1 MSRIPTERITSYS
14 HADIW
19 IKDAPQFQIDNDK
32 EVTKFIDKIITCIKP
47 IDNPELLKLIN
58 RQVHRHLHTCRK
70 NTSNPCRF
78 NYPQPPMKQTM
89 ILYPFD
95 EKTPNSDIKTY
106 KESWKSI
113 KSYLDDLQNC
123 EDMTFEDLLLKVNIT
138 EENYLLA
145 IRSSLNAVTIFLK
158 RNPNEININNYNADY
173 LTAWRANM
181 DIRMCCIHSKLHIK
195 ITKRYE

>member
-1 MSRIPTERITSYS
+1 ML
-14 HADIW
+14 IW
-19 IKDAPQFQIDNDK
+19 IKDAPQFHIDNDK
-32 EVTKFIDKIITCIKP
+32 EVTTFIDKIITCIKP
-47 IDNPELLKLIN
+47 IDNPELLKLVY
-58 RQVHRHLHTCRK
+58 RQVHRHSHTCRK

-95 EKTPNSDIKTY
+95 EKTPDSDRKTY

-145 IRSSLNAVTIFLK
+145 IRSSLNAATIFLK
-158 RNPNEININNYNADY
+158 RNTHKQ
-173 LTAWRANM
+173 L
-181 DIRMCCIHSKLHIK
+181 
-195 ITKRYE
+195 

>member
-1 MSRIPTERITSYS
+1 
-14 HADIW
+14 
-19 IKDAPQFQIDNDK
+19 
-32 EVTKFIDKIITCIKP
+32 
-47 IDNPELLKLIN
+47 
-58 RQVHRHLHTCRK
+58 
-70 NTSNPCRF
+70 
-78 NYPQPPMKQTM
+78 MKQTM

-123 EDMTFEDLLLKVNIT
+123 EDMTFEDSLLKLNIT

-145 IRSSLNAVTIFLK
+145 IRSSLNAATIFLK
-158 RNPNEININNYNADY
+158 QKPNEMHINNYNADC

-181 DIRMCCIHSKLHIK
+181 DIQYVLDVYACAVYIANYISKSQKDMSELLRQACTEVREGNCNIK
-195 ITKRYE
+195 QQVRDIGSKFLIM